1 MYKLF
6 KKNVLRFTIVLF
18 FGILAV
24 SNNVFALGPLDGTG
38 DPAPKAADVCADVPK
53 DTLANI
59 INFFSC
65 IIIKTIVP
73 LLFSLAIAGFIWGVI
88 QYLINPESEE
98 KKKKAR
104 EYIVWGIIG
113 LFVMVSMWG
122 LVGVLSNTFGVK
134 TLIPQLSQ

>member
-6 KKNVLRFTIVLF
+6 KKNVLKLGIVVLF
-18 FGILAV
+18 GLLSISNYV
-24 SNNVFALGPLDGTG
+24 SALGPLGG
-38 DPAPKAADVCADVPK
+38 EENVSPKPDVCADVPK

-73 LLFSLAIAGFIWGVI
+73 LLFSLAIAGFIWGII